1 MDFTNYMTYVYISIP
16 LWLVLLWVMFKPKK
30 PKGVV
35 VNEELINNIF
45 DAIKKGNI
53 KNVESEISRVKIDV
67 SDLDLI
73 DLDLLKEIS
82 EGVFISGKSLK
93 IMFKDSADS
102 VVEGLKG
109 RM

>member
-1 MDFTNYMTYVYISIP
+1 MDFTNYMTYVYITIP
-16 LWLVLLWVMFKPKK
+16 LLLVVFWVLIKPKK
-30 PKGVV
+30 TKGVV

-45 DAIKKGNI
+45 ESIRKDNI

-67 SDLDLI
+67 SDVDLI

-102 VVEGLKG
+102 VVEGLRG